1 MLQTIAGG
9 IAKTG
14 TFKAYPALFMFGES
28 HMLRMTRQKSCPN
41 HKTPRLLTICI
52 ANSTRM
58 SAPNQSPCTE
68 CRCLSTSHI
77 TDTSEVWALIH

>member
-28 HMLRMTRQKSCPN
+28 RVLRMTRQIKCSS
-41 HKTPRLLTICI
+41 KQMPRLLTICI

-58 SAPNQSPCTE
+58 SAPYHSPCTE

-77 TDTSEVWALIH
+77 TDNTEVWALIR